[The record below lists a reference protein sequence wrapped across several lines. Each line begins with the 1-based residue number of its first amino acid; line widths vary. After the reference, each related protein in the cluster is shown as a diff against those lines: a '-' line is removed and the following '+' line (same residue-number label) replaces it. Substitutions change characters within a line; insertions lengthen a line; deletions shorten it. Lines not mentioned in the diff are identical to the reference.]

1 MDRLCEVFDGTET
14 EVHSGHRT
22 GLGRM
27 GEFRT
32 PFPLSPKMI
41 LLKTGIEDLFDFL
54 FLKPLDQVRSVEN
67 YSVVTKE
74 KLQYFEAEIRPA
86 YVS

>member
-1 MDRLCEVFDGTET
+1 MCYALAVNWVPEKRSRSEQ
-14 EVHSGHRT
+14 
-22 GLGRM
+22 LGDI
-27 GEFRT
+27 GDVA
-32 PFPLSPKMI
+32 K
-41 LLKTGIEDLFDFL
+41 LKIDNNNN
-54 FLKPLDQVRSVEN
+54 VEN

>member
-1 MDRLCEVFDGTET
+1 MRYSD
-14 EVHSGHRT
+14 
-22 GLGRM
+22 
-27 GEFRT
+27 
-32 PFPLSPKMI
+32 PLSEV
-41 LLKTGIEDLFDFL
+41 LAL
-54 FLKPLDQVRSVEN
+54 SAVEN

>member
-1 MDRLCEVFDGTET
+1 
-14 EVHSGHRT
+14 
-22 GLGRM
+22 
-27 GEFRT
+27 
-32 PFPLSPKMI
+32 MI

-54 FLKPLDQVRSVEN
+54 FLDPLDQVRSVEN

>member
-1 MDRLCEVFDGTET
+1 
-14 EVHSGHRT
+14 
-22 GLGRM
+22 M
-27 GEFRT
+27 GMAHFMVLLDLPLRPEIT
-32 PFPLSPKMI
+32 FPLIQCVAILASVHLPQPAYVCSLPLPGKPAHVTISPTI
-41 LLKTGIEDLFDFL
+41 LCATH
-54 FLKPLDQVRSVEN
+54 VEN

>member
-1 MDRLCEVFDGTET
+1 MSLRYVDTPYKFNL
-14 EVHSGHRT
+14 
-22 GLGRM
+22 L
-27 GEFRT
+27 FR
-32 PFPLSPKMI
+32 
-41 LLKTGIEDLFDFL
+41 
-54 FLKPLDQVRSVEN
+54 VVSVEN

>member
-1 MDRLCEVFDGTET
+1 MPVTERVDT
-14 EVHSGHRT
+14 ECSANVQEQPYQN
-22 GLGRM
+22 
-27 GEFRT
+27 GEWD
-32 PFPLSPKMI
+32 
-41 LLKTGIEDLFDFL
+41 EC
-54 FLKPLDQVRSVEN
+54 VEN